1 MVNQNTCGAII
12 KQIHDEL
19 EKNANNALRPQGL
32 TMAQVG
38 TLLAL
43 KNMPK
48 GQCSLKEMEQI
59 LHVAQSTAAGIVV
72 RLEQKGLAEGFG
84 SPEDKRIKMV
94 RITSAGEECC
104 FQAEQSMEETEKKLL
119 SGLTETERGIFY
131 SLLVKVRDSIH

>member
-1 MVNQNTCGAII
+1 MINQNTCGAII

-43 KNMPK
+43 KDMPE

-59 LHVAQSTAAGIVV
+59 LHVAQSTSAGIIV
-72 RLEQKGLAEGFG
+72 RLEQKGLVEGFG
-84 SPEDKRIKMV
+84 SLEDKRIKMV
-94 RITSAGEECC
+94 RITPAGEECC
-104 FQAEQSMEETEKKLL
+104 FQAEKSMEETEKKLL
-119 SGLTETERGIFY
+119 SGLTETERSIFI
-131 SLLVKVRDSIH
+131 SLLVKVRDSIY

>member
-1 MVNQNTCGAII
+1 MINQNTCAAII

-32 TMAQVG
+32 TMAQVS

-43 KNMPK
+43 KDRPK
-48 GQCSLKEMEQI
+48 GRCSLKEMEQI

-72 RLEQKGLAEGFG
+72 RLEQKGLVEGFG
-84 SPEDKRIKMV
+84 SAEDKRIKMV

-119 SGLTETERGIFY
+119 SGLTETERGIFN
-131 SLLVKVRDSIH
+131 SLLVKVRDSIQ

>member
-1 MVNQNTCGAII
+1 MINQNTCGAII

-19 EKNANNALRPQGL
+19 EKNANNILRPQGL

-38 TLLAL
+38 ALLAL
-43 KNMPK
+43 KDMPE
-48 GQCSLKEMEQI
+48 GQCSLKEMEQL

-72 RLEQKGLAEGFG
+72 RLEQKGLVEGFG
-84 SPEDKRIKMV
+84 SSEDKRIKMV

-104 FQAEQSMEETEKKLL
+104 FQARKSMEATEKKLL
-119 SGLTETERGIFY
+119 SGLTETESSIFN

>member
-1 MVNQNTCGAII
+1 MIKQNTCGAIL
-12 KQIHDEL
+12 KQINDEL

-32 TMAQVG
+32 TMAQVS

-43 KNMPK
+43 KDMPK

-72 RLEQKGLAEGFG
+72 RLEQKGLVEGFG
-84 SPEDKRIKMV
+84 SSDDKRIKMV
-94 RITSAGEECC
+94 RITLAGEECC
-104 FQAEQSMEETEKKLL
+104 FQAEQSMEDAEEKLL
-119 SGLTETERGIFY
+119 SGLTETECSIFY

>member
-1 MVNQNTCGAII
+1 MKNQNTCAAII

-43 KNMPK
+43 KDRPE

-59 LHVAQSTAAGIVV
+59 LHVAQSTAAGLVA
-72 RLEQKGLAEGFG
+72 RLEQKGLVEGFG
-84 SPEDKRIKMV
+84 SPEDKRVKMV

-104 FQAEQSMEETEKKLL
+104 SQAEQSMEAAEKKLL
-119 SGLTETERGIFY
+119 SGLTETERDIFY
-131 SLLVKVRDSIH
+131 SLLVKVWDSIH

>member
-1 MVNQNTCGAII
+1 MINQNTCGAII

-19 EKNANNALRPQGL
+19 EKNANNILRPQGL

-38 TLLAL
+38 ALLAL
-43 KNMPK
+43 KDMPE
-48 GQCSLKEMEQI
+48 GQCSLKEMEQL

-72 RLEQKGLAEGFG
+72 RLEQKGLVEGFG
-84 SPEDKRIKMV
+84 SSEDKRIKMV

-104 FQAEQSMEETEKKLL
+104 FQARQSMEATEKKLL
-119 SGLTETERGIFY
+119 YGLTETESSIFN

>member
-1 MVNQNTCGAII
+1 MINQNTCGAII

-43 KNMPK
+43 KDMPE
-48 GQCSLKEMEQI
+48 GQCSLKELEQI

-72 RLEQKGLAEGFG
+72 RLEQKRLVEGFG

-94 RITSAGEECC
+94 RITLAGEECC
-104 FQAEQSMEETEKKLL
+104 IHAEQSMEATEKRLL
-119 SGLTETERGIFY
+119 SGLTETESSIFY
-131 SLLVKVRDSIH
+131 SLLVKVRDSIQ